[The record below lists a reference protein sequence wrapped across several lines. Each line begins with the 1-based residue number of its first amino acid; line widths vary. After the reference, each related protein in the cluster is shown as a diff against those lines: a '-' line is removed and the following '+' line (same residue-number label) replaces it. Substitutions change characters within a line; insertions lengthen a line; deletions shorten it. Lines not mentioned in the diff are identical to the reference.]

1 MQRNSIKG
9 FTLVELL
16 VVIAIISILAALL
29 MPTLG
34 KAREQTRSRACMSNL
49 RQIGI
54 AFHLYAND
62 NNGVFPPVVQN
73 YSGSSKVAG
82 NPGVP
87 DLPWDWV
94 LLPYLNNSRKI
105 YLCPSDKAIRQ
116 YGKNL
121 INQSYVINETDGN
134 GGLTVQDPRS
144 PAGKA
149 TSWIKQPA
157 QLVLVYCLN
166 TAWENLTPDNRPIVG
181 LTSKHGYG
189 YYTLHLGPNDTT
201 GLYMNHSAGSNY
213 LMCDGHVA
221 WFKNQD
227 MLGYFQGTIGDKS
240 DKYQWIQDP

>member
-1 MQRNSIKG
+1 MKRNSIKG

-34 KAREQTRSRACMSNL
+34 KVREQTRSRACMSNL

-54 AFHLYAND
+54 AFHLYAED
-62 NNGVFPPVVQN
+62 NHDVIPPLIQN
-73 YSGSSKVAG
+73 YSGASKVAG
-82 NPGVP
+82 NAGVL

-94 LLPYLNNSRKI
+94 LLPYLNNSKKI

-116 YGKNL
+116 HGKNL
-121 INQSYVINETDGN
+121 INQSYAINETSGS
-134 GGLTVQDPRS
+134 LTDQDLRS

-149 TSWIKQPA
+149 IAWIKQPA
-157 QLVLVYCLN
+157 QLVLVFCLN
-166 TAWENLTPDNRPIVG
+166 TAWENFTPGNRPIVG
-181 LTSKHGYG
+181 LTSKQGYG
-189 YYTLHLGPNDTT
+189 YFTLHFGPNDTT

-227 MLGYFQGTIGDKS
+227 MLGYWQGTTGDKP